1 MKAVVLTGIRQMKIV
16 DMPDPIIENDTDVLL
31 KIEMVGV
38 CGSDVHY
45 YETGNI
51 GTQVVEYPFVVGH
64 ECAATVKAVGKNVTM
79 VKEGNRVVVDPA
91 IVCRSCDQCKAGRE
105 NTCRNIKFL
114 GCPGQIGGCLCE
126 YLIMPQDCCYPVS
139 KDFSLANCAMCEP
152 LAIGY
157 YCVQQATLKENA
169 DIAILGSG
177 PIGLSCLLN
186 AQTKKIN
193 ACYMTDKIDCR
204 VETAQGAGAAWSGN
218 PDKTDIVEAILAQ
231 QPAGMDAV
239 FECAG
244 QLETLDQA
252 LDLLKP
258 GGKLIMVGIPRENRV
273 TFIAD
278 KMRRKEI
285 TLVNIRRQNGCTQK
299 LIDLIATDKIN
310 ADFMFTHSFKLADTQ
325 KAFDMV
331 EKYDDGVIKAMIEI

>member
-16 DMPDPIIENDTDVLL
+16 DMPDPIIENDIDVLL

-38 CGSDVHY
+38 CGSDVHH

-79 VKEGNRVVVDPA
+79 VKEGDRVVVDPA
-91 IVCRSCDQCKAGRE
+91 IVCHSCDQCKAGRE

-114 GCPGQIGGCLCE
+114 GCPKQTGGCLCE

-139 KDFSLANCAMCEP
+139 KDFSLVNCVMCEP

-299 LIDLIATDKIN
+299 LIDLIAADKIN

>member
-1 MKAVVLTGIRQMKIV
+1 MKAVALTGIRQMEVIELS
-16 DMPDPIIENDTDVLL
+16 DPIIEKDTDVLL

-51 GTQVVEYPFVVGH
+51 GTQVVKYPFVVGH
-64 ECAATVKAVGKNVTM
+64 ECAGTVKAVGKNVTR
-79 VKEGNRVVVDPA
+79 VKEGDRVVVDPA
-91 IVCRSCDQCKAGRE
+91 IVCHSCDQCNVGRE

-126 YLIMPQDCCYPVS
+126 YLIMPQDCCYPVP
-139 KDFSLANCAMCEP
+139 KDFSLANCVMCEP
-152 LAIGY
+152 LTIGY
-157 YCVQQATLKENA
+157 YCIQQADLKENA
-169 DIAILGSG
+169 DIAILGAG

-186 AQTKKIN
+186 AKTKKIN
-193 ACYMTDKIDCR
+193 ACYMTDKIDRR
-204 VETAQGAGAAWSGN
+204 VKAAMDAGAAWSGN
-218 PDKTDIVEAILAQ
+218 ADKTDIVETILTQ
-231 QPAGMDAV
+231 QPDGMDAV

-244 QLETLDQA
+244 QQDTLDQA

-258 GGKLIMVGIPRENRV
+258 GGKLIMVGIPREERV
-273 TFIAD
+273 TFIID

-299 LIDLIATDKIN
+299 CIDLIAADKIN
-310 ADFMFTHSFKLADTQ
+310 ADFMFTHNFKLADAQ
-325 KAFDMV
+325 KAFDMAA
-331 EKYDDGVIKAMIEI
+331 KYDDGVIKAMIEI